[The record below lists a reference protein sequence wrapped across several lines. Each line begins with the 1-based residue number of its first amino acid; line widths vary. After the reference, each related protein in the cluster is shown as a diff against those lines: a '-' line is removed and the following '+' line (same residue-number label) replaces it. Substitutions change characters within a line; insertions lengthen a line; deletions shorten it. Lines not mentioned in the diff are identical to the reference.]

1 MRAVSKLSKFVFLI
15 AFIIIPSHSFAA
27 AFVVKKTYS
36 VDQETISYSD
46 KTSKVFSATSN
57 LKSYS
62 GSSQTVTYKFA
73 DGTTNAVVNSS
84 TGNSVTWG
92 SDHVTKTTRYSFAD
106 GTTNSVVTNVPGTVG
121 APTYSGS
128 VESKV
133 TTFGDGTTSTA
144 IFNSTSNTK
153 TYTGSNQTV
162 TYRFADGTTN
172 AVVNASTGNTVS
184 WATDHVTKT
193 TRYKFADGTT
203 NSVVTNI
210 PGTVGSPTY
219 SGSVETKVT
228 TYGDGATSTA
238 VFNATSNSISW
249 GTDHV
254 TKTTQYKFSDGTSN
268 SVATTIQPTYSTPV
282 LTAAVYATNWSSTG
296 KVTPPSVSA
305 YAARYGDG
313 FASTLQSG
321 SVSLPFLQTTL
332 TPNGPSG
339 TGAINDPNAFV
350 LSPTNISYN
359 LTWGLP
365 DKSGPLYA
373 NAFKSGSY
381 TFSSPANVWGNT
393 VAGYNLNNGPTYVA
407 PHPDVLDAW
416 NKGWTGNKVNIVIA
430 DYLGQN
436 HGVIVT
442 SLVARYAVG
451 SNYYGITLDQNLY
464 LNTNNV
470 FKTDGTL
477 ANLTTAQKIGVIN
490 TSFGANYVNGTSDQ
504 QRSIVDSGLA
514 TFRTYWQNALGG
526 TAGYIYK
533 GLDLTDAVVT
543 KAAGNDSIAADKESF
558 VKAFS
563 TDAKIGPRI
572 IVVGA
577 LSFDNNGK
585 GIISSYSNTAG
596 TDAVVSS
603 RFLLAS
609 GATPFNYGDVS
620 INGYLVPSS
629 DFGNNVGTSYAAP
642 RIAGYSAIVRQKFP
656 NLSGANTADIL
667 LATARYD
674 TLACY
679 PNCDKTIYGQG
690 EASLS
695 RALAPVG
702 YLK

>member
-84 TGNSVTWG
+84 TGNSVT
-92 SDHVTKTTRYSFAD
+92 
-106 GTTNSVVTNVPGTVG
+106 
-121 APTYSGS
+121 
-128 VESKV
+128 
-133 TTFGDGTTSTA
+133 
-144 IFNSTSNTK
+144 
-153 TYTGSNQTV
+153 
-162 TYRFADGTTN
+162 
-172 AVVNASTGNTVS
+172 